1 MCGRE
6 PRLLHTY
13 IPPPLHPTRLFF
25 FLRLTVLTLLCVY
38 NTNGNDLIE
47 EASDSQSVDLMINET
62 EKKRRQRGRQSVVI
76 FRLYKSCRGGGGSF
90 LYYVRIERKADER
103 KSLSKPIDAECI
115 YRPSASMKVASYI
128 VSSWLVEMA
137 MNHHSFQ
144 FRADDG

>member
-1 MCGRE
+1 
-6 PRLLHTY
+6 
-13 IPPPLHPTRLFF
+13 
-25 FLRLTVLTLLCVY
+25 VY
-38 NTNGNDLIE
+38 NTNVNDLIE